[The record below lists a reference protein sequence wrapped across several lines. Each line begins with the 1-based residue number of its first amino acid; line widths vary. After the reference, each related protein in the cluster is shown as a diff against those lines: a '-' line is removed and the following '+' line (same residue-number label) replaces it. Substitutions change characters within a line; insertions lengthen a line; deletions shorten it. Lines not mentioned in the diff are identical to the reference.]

1 MSEKLKIVFM
11 GTPEF
16 AAVSLKKL
24 IDEKYDVEAVFTQP
38 DKPKGR
44 GYKMIPSA
52 VKVEAVNAGI
62 EVYQPISLRKGED
75 AEKSLEVLNNIKPDI
90 IIVVAYGQ
98 ILPKEVLDIPR
109 LGCVNI
115 HGSILPEYR
124 GAAPIERA
132 VLDGKKITGVTSMYM
147 AEGLDTGD
155 MLIKK
160 TTEIGENETA
170 PELRARLAEI
180 GADVLVETIEGL
192 EKGTIKPEP
201 QNDSESTYAAKITKE
216 MSKLDFTESAVKL
229 HNIIRAITG
238 FTMLDGKR
246 FKIGASEVVD
256 KTYNEDA
263 GTVADTD
270 NFIVVCGDKKG
281 LKLLKVQPE
290 GKKMMNTADYL
301 RGKKLEKNT
310 KLG

>member
-52 VKVEAVNAGI
+52 VKVEAVDAGI

-75 AEKSLEVLNNIKPDI
+75 AEKSLEVLNSIKPDI

-170 PELRARLAEI
+170 PDLRARLAEI

-216 MSKLDFTESAVKL
+216 MSKLDFAKSSAEL

-238 FTMLDGKR
+238 FTMLEGKR

-256 KTYNEDA
+256 KTYSEDA

-270 NFIVVCGDKKG
+270 KFIVVCGDKKG